1 MSGQI
6 HSKTDRQALHER
18 IQKFKHKHRKK
29 KAAAVSPVAM
39 DVGLSV
45 GFLENK
51 EKQYDPAFYLNRISN
66 NNSLWK
72 VTQNTGG
79 SNYLTRRKTVAVGE
93 KVRRKT
99 SL

>member
-1 MSGQI
+1 
-6 HSKTDRQALHER
+6 
-18 IQKFKHKHRKK
+18 
-29 KAAAVSPVAM
+29 M

-93 KVRRKT
+93 KVKKENFT
-99 SL
+99 LILHIPLNLNKLTKVH

>member
-1 MSGQI
+1 M
-6 HSKTDRQALHER
+6 DRY
-18 IQKFKHKHRKK
+18 IQKQTDKHFMREYKNLNTNTEKK

-51 EKQYDPAFYLNRISN
+51 EEQYDPAFYLNRISN

-72 VTQNTGG
+72 VTQKTGG